1 MAHQRR
7 VGARQAYRSSVKTT
21 TAKILRDNDEGRLW
35 HIDGANGAINKRNTL
50 LLQMRDI
57 TSPVG
62 LLIAR
67 QIKPAGGTVEDYSDR
82 NARMRYYLNYD
93 EITQDAQRKQIGLQ
107 NIPQITHSLISASF

>member
-21 TAKILRDNDEGRLW
+21 TAKILQDNDEGRLW

-50 LLQMRDI
+50 LLQVRDI

-82 NARMRYYLNYD
+82 NARMRYCLNYD

-107 NIPQITHSLISASF
+107 NIRQITHSLISASF